1 MCMGRPFSPTGCMFP
16 CRAAVLSDFL
26 NHKPKACS
34 KAGNSNPYGDKF
46 LWINIDTLLA
56 NILYALCLFFEE
68 GWTSVDGG
76 KSSGSLVR
84 FPLWWGTVYSTRS
97 GQMWPSGK
105 MLTFPRMVFPWTF
118 WMASSCVALP
128 SYSSSTGELAQK
140 ELSQSLCE
148 RNWFFFKDFVS
159 TGCRPILARWL
170 QGLRELSYL
179 KVSSFPE
186 LLVYGLIRCHHDE
199 AWDHEIES
207 GQSKKECDIVSR
219 KGEEG
224 KKKRVLISLECISVN
239 LL

>member
-1 MCMGRPFSPTGCMFP
+1 MFP

-26 NHKPKACS
+26 DLKPKACS

-46 LWINIDTLLA
+46 LWINIDMLLA

-148 RNWFFFKDFVS
+148 RNWFFLRTLSLLDAGLFWQGD
-159 TGCRPILARWL
+159 CRGWGSLLTLKCPVFLNFWCMDWYAVIMMKP
-170 QGLRELSYL
+170 GIMKL
-179 KVSSFPE
+179 KVD
-186 LLVYGLIRCHHDE
+186 R
-199 AWDHEIES
+199 A
-207 GQSKKECDIVSR
+207 
-219 KGEEG
+219 
-224 KKKRVLISLECISVN
+224 KRNVT
-239 LL
+239 